1 MNGYFF
7 IAAIT
12 KKCEY
17 GEIVRNSEDL
27 KTGSTFQKWQ

>member
-1 MNGYFF
+1 MNSYFF

-12 KKCEY
+12 KKCDY

-27 KTGSTFQKWQ
+27 KTGPTFQKWQ